1 MLRAFLLSAH
11 RADDSV
17 AGIQAI
23 EDSIEAFFIKLQ
35 TSLVLFYNQLFWG
48 EKRQQKRNRTATK
61 HLRHPLLVSDSAK
74 AHVELLWGRRL
85 GQSLIAELFTL
96 NQVSV
101 LKKVSAINPPFPHS
115 LHAVSGGDCNTF
127 QPTIQKRSEFISVGS
142 YSSQAVLCSPALSL
156 RCRLNS
162 WSSQIALSASERLQR
177 QRCFPLHR
185 VVYRTRSTA

>member
-101 LKKVSAINPPFPHS
+101 LKKVSAINPPFPTAFMQS
-115 LHAVSGGDCNTF
+115 QGVTVTL
-127 QPTIQKRSEFISVGS
+127 
-142 YSSQAVLCSPALSL
+142 SSQQFRSVLSL
-156 RCRLNS
+156 FLWAPTAPKQCCV
-162 WSSQIALSASERLQR
+162 A
-177 QRCFPLHR
+177 LHR
-185 VVYRTRSTA
+185 A

>member
-1 MLRAFLLSAH
+1 MILLLASKPSRIALRHSSSNCRLRSY
-11 RADDSV
+11 S
-17 AGIQAI
+17 
-23 EDSIEAFFIKLQ
+23 SI
-35 TSLVLFYNQLFWG
+35 TNCSGG

-61 HLRHPLLVSDSAK
+61 HLRHLLLVSDSAK

-142 YSSQAVLCSPALSL
+142 HSSQAVLCSPA
-156 RCRLNS
+156 
-162 WSSQIALSASERLQR
+162 
-177 QRCFPLHR
+177 
-185 VVYRTRSTA
+185 